1 MLISEK
7 AVRIFARSI
16 LFENSESV
24 DLNEINFS
32 PSNGGIGL
40 GANDLYKVPPSHDK
54 PLNQKNWQEKV
65 MSKEKDIEED
75 DLIDINN
82 ISSLAS
88 HESIPHDY
96 EDQGCRNRDDF
107 KVKVS
112 VELDKV
118 GLDADNEDLDK
129 ALEKITKV
137 IRGML

>member
-16 LFENSESV
+16 LFENSENV

-54 PLNQKNWQEKV
+54 PLEPVIWQENI
-65 MSKEKDIEED
+65 MSGEETD
-75 DLIDINN
+75 EHEDLIDVSD
-82 ISSLAS
+82 ISSLAP
-88 HESIPHDY
+88 HESIPPDH
-96 EDQGCRNRDDF
+96 EDEGCRNPDDF
-107 KVKVS
+107 RVKVS
-112 VELDKV
+112 VELGKV
-118 GLDADNEDLDK
+118 GLDAGNEDLDK
-129 ALEKITKV
+129 AYKKISNI

>member
-16 LFENSESV
+16 LFENNENV
-24 DLNEINFS
+24 DLNEMNLS

-54 PLNQKNWQEKV
+54 PLEQKDWQEKV
-65 MSKEKDIEED
+65 VSSNKDD
-75 DLIDINN
+75 NLIDVND
-82 ISSLAS
+82 ISSLAP
-88 HESIPHDY
+88 HESIPPDL
-96 EDQGCRNRDDF
+96 EDKGCRNPGDF

-112 VELDKV
+112 LELDKV
-118 GLDADNEDLDK
+118 GLNAENEDLDS
-129 ALEKITKV
+129 ALNKITKV